1 MIDLNKIYDTYEKKG
16 YYESFTLGQHLEK
29 WAQKYGDKIA
39 LVENNQRIT
48 YKDLNEKVY
57 KLSAGFVD
65 LGINHGDN
73 VVVQLPNSIAFV
85 ITCFALFRI
94 GARPVF
100 SLPAHRELELDGVFN
115 ITKPVAYIIPT
126 NFLGFDYSA
135 IAKKMCE
142 KYSCVKLII
151 TDGQVGDY
159 VNLNDLFIDTGKYI
173 KDKASY
179 KETALFLLSGGTT
192 TGKPKLIPKIH
203 SAYIYNAKKSAVRC
217 GLDESSVYLAFLPI
231 AHDFP
236 FCSPGVL
243 GTLSSGGK
251 VVLCKTSSPDEVFS
265 MIEREQVTVMAL
277 VPAIGEVW
285 LDAIE
290 WGETADFSSIKT
302 IIVGATKIEYN
313 TAERLSKT
321 MGCKIQQGYGLGE
334 GLTCFTSLDDPVEI
348 AFTCQGTPI
357 SEGDEVKIVNEDL
370 EEVEC
375 GEYGELLEKGP
386 YTFTGYYNSPKLN
399 EKAFTEDGFF
409 RTGDR
414 ARITIEGNIQL
425 GGRTIEIINRAG
437 EKIVPAELEH
447 YLRKYKYINDAAV
460 VPIPDK
466 NLGQA
471 ICAFIT
477 TDKNDINFT
486 DINEF
491 LRNEGIATYRMP
503 DKIKVIDFLPRT
515 NVGKVDKV
523 TLKNMLG

>member
-1 MIDLNKIYDTYEKKG
+1 MMNFNDIYDTYEKQG
-16 YYESFTLGQHLEK
+16 YYEALTMGEHLEN
-29 WAQKYGDKIA
+29 WAEKYGDKIA
-39 LVENNQRIT
+39 LVEEDKRIT
-48 YKDLNEKVY
+48 YRKLNQKVY
-57 KLSAGFVD
+57 ELAAGFYKT
-65 LGINHGDN
+65 GIGKGDN

-100 SLPAHRELELDGVFN
+100 SLPAHRESELNGVFN
-115 ITKPVAYIIPT
+115 IAKPIAYIIPT
-126 NFLGFDYSA
+126 DFLGFDYSVMA
-135 IAKKMCE
+135 EKMSKKYPCL
-142 KYSCVKLII
+142 KLII
-151 TDGQVGDY
+151 TDGQAGDY
-159 VNLNDLFIDTGKYI
+159 INLNDLFIEPFDI
-173 KDKASY
+173 EDEPSY

-203 SAYIYNAKKSAVRC
+203 SAYMYNAKASAVRC
-217 GLDESSVYLAFLPI
+217 GLDETSVYLAFLPI

-243 GTLSSGGK
+243 GTLLSGGK
-251 VVLCKTSSPDEVFS
+251 VVLCKTSSPDEVFP

-285 LDAIE
+285 LDAVM
-290 WGETADFSSIKT
+290 WGESADFSSIKLV
-302 IIVGATKIEYN
+302 IVGATKIEYD
-313 TAERLSKT
+313 TAERLSET

-348 AFTCQGTPI
+348 AYTCQGSPI
-357 SEGDEVKIVNEDL
+357 SQGDEVKIVDENG
-370 EEVEC
+370 EEVED

-386 YTFTGYYNSPKLN
+386 YTFTGYYNSPELN
-399 EKAFTEDGFF
+399 EKAFTDDGFF

-414 ARITIEGNIQL
+414 ARFTKEGNIQL
-425 GGRTIEIINRAG
+425 GGRIIEIINRAG
-437 EKIVPAELEH
+437 EKIVPAELEDH
-447 YLRKYKYINDAAV
+447 LRKYKDIKDVAV
-460 VPIPDK
+460 VPMPDK

-477 TDKNDINFT
+477 TDDYDINFA

-491 LRNEGIATYRMP
+491 LRNEGVAAYRMP

-523 TLKNMLG
+523 TLKKMLE